1 MAKDKTRFIHITFS
15 DFLDEYRTLMGSV
28 MVPSTVCDFSPW
40 ASSAMEAVK
49 EMKFDTK
56 VA

>member
-1 MAKDKTRFIHITFS
+1 
-15 DFLDEYRTLMGSV
+15 
-28 MVPSTVCDFSPW
+28 
-40 ASSAMEAVK
+40 VK

>member
-1 MAKDKTRFIHITFS
+1 MIDWLSMRFF
-15 DFLDEYRTLMGSV
+15 
-28 MVPSTVCDFSPW
+28 PW